1 MAHHFAPFSC
11 RQRMAEIV
19 LVRDGFD
26 ADLQHVGP
34 KHGLASLPWSKPRGS
49 WTKRCGTGSPHESR
63 AVRPRRLGDGC
74 SIRAGARS
82 PTPNTQFMDVVRMV
96 LRPPRPDT
104 ATHQTR
110 SSAPDRSTVRQAST
124 AVTSTAL
131 KTAAWLELR
140 FGMRHLILPV
150 SLGLRAR
157 KLTLRTE
164 RLWPGAPQGPRPGQE
179 FSKAVPGA
187 VDPAL
192 DRADLGS
199 TDLSRFLVAAPF
211 GSDQQHRLT
220 LLVR

>member
-11 RQRMAEIV
+11 CQRMAEIV

-82 PTPNTQFMDVVRMV
+82 PMLNTQFMDVVRMV

-140 FGMRHLILPV
+140 FGTRHLILPV

-157 KLTLRTE
+157 KLTLRAE
-164 RLWPGAPQGPRPGQE
+164 RLWPGAPQGPLPGRG
-179 FSKAVPGA
+179 V
-187 VDPAL
+187 
-192 DRADLGS
+192 
-199 TDLSRFLVAAPF
+199 
-211 GSDQQHRLT
+211 QQGRSG
-220 LLVR
+220 RG